1 MEGLDNVR
9 SKFNFS
15 KFFHTIPSNNFKSKL
30 FLDLEAPLP
39 RIINSRSLYP
49 FSTEFHLLQIVCFPR
64 PPCIK
69 LWVKDHFE
77 FVYCIF
83 LPGEITA
90 KLYLPMS

>member
-49 FSTEFHLLQIVCFPR
+49 FSLNSTFC
-64 PPCIK
+64 
-69 LWVKDHFE
+69 
-77 FVYCIF
+77 
-83 LPGEITA
+83 
-90 KLYLPMS
+90 KLYASPGPHASSYGLKTISNLFTVSFFPAK